1 MHSEVQSVIEQA
13 LSKRPLLFC
22 GSRSVNALPL
32 LDRGWLDSILSLS
45 APLKEPGVY
54 QLCLEQL
61 TGLRVDG
68 NTYSL
73 DSVYESSITEYTSVL
88 EDRLKQ
94 PSTIVIFRP
103 TYLIETIITAN
114 HVDSL
119 VLANPAAM
127 QTAFEYKPWVE
138 SSIGRLGV
146 RTIPWKT
153 FLAHELRACFHTLQ
167 FPFVAR
173 ASRSE
178 GGSHVWLMQDPGDLS
193 ELDGLPPSAHISVSP
208 LLSPSVSINI
218 HAVVYASGN
227 VSLHPPSFQILG
239 DPLLTNW
246 RFGYCGNDFGAVRNL
261 DAEVLIESEIIVRAV
276 GKWLCKWGYL
286 GVFGV
291 DLLIHDGIVYFVELN
306 ARFQGSS
313 VLADQL
319 DQQMGRPGVFA
330 MHLAAFLGFDGSDD
344 LALDVLVKNQ
354 PVAAFTNQL
363 NTDNQPTLWLGWS
376 DETDTQNVLAVP
388 DAHTAVAPSA
398 IMYQVIFDS
407 EIADAN
413 GAIKPSARKR
423 LKSLADRRDLKPLDA
438 ETAHESQENL
448 AKN

>member
-1 MHSEVQSVIEQA
+1 
-13 LSKRPLLFC
+13 
-22 GSRSVNALPL
+22 
-32 LDRGWLDSILSLS
+32 LS
-45 APLKEPGVY
+45 APLKEPDVY

-61 TGLRVDG
+61 IGLRVDG

-73 DSVYESSITEYTSVL
+73 DSVYESSITEYTSAL

-94 PSTIVIFRP
+94 PFTIVIFRP
-103 TYLIETIITAN
+103 NYLVETIIAAN
-114 HVDSL
+114 RVDSL

-146 RTIPWKT
+146 RTIPWKI
-153 FLAHELRACFHTLQ
+153 FLAHELRTCFHTLN

-173 ASRSE
+173 AGRSE
-178 GGSHVWLMQDPGDLS
+178 GGSHVWLMQDPSDLS
-193 ELDGLPPSAHISVSP
+193 ELDGLPPSAHVSVSP
-208 LLSPSVSINI
+208 LLYPSVSINI

-239 DPLLTNW
+239 DSLLTNW

-261 DAEVLIESEIIVRAV
+261 DSEILIESEIIVRAV
-276 GKWLCKWGYL
+276 GKWLSKWGYL
-286 GVFGV
+286 GVFGI

-319 DQQMGRPGVFA
+319 DQQLGRPGVFA

-344 LALDVLVKNQ
+344 LALDVLAKDQ
-354 PVAAFTNQL
+354 PIAAFTNQL
-363 NTDNQPTLWLGWS
+363 NTADMPTMWLGW
-376 DETDTQNVLAVP
+376 DNATDTRDVLAVP
-388 DAHTAVAPSA
+388 DAHTLVAPSA
-398 IMYQVIFDS
+398 IMYQVVFDS

-413 GAIKPSARKR
+413 GMIKSSARKR
-423 LKSLADRRDLKPLDA
+423 LKSLADRRCIKSIEP
-438 ETAHESQENL
+438 ESEHASNKKL